1 MFGCDHRQA
10 IGGLDER
17 LELRDVGAW
26 RIADHQ
32 PGSEVNRLRSPRRP
46 TSLNRLSRAARSPR

>member
-10 IGGLDER
+10 IGGLEER

-32 PGSEVNRLRSPRRP
+32 PDSEVNRLPVY
-46 TSLNRLSRAARSPR
+46 SR